1 VIGPTIISSF
11 RCSAFGNSVMAGG
24 LDVAAAEHLV
34 DVHLGHAAGRVA
46 GVVVAGGVDD
56 QAVQHAL
63 HLALDLVE
71 QRLHVAGLHELGDV
85 VVGVEALARGQQ
97 PLADLDRHGR
107 ALVGRVLGGR
117 VGFHKHA
124 RYYQPA
130 LPASCP
136 ESDRVFGF

>member
-1 VIGPTIISSF
+1 VLGVGE
-11 RCSAFGNSVMAGG
+11 FGDGG
-24 LDVAAAEHLV
+24 RRHIAALEHLV
-34 DVHLGHAAGRVA
+34 EVHLGHAARRVV

-56 QAVQHAL
+56 QAVEHAL
-63 HLALDLVE
+63 HLDFDFVE
-71 QRLHVAGLHELGDV
+71 QRLQLAGLDELGDV
-85 VVGVEALARGQQ
+85 VVGVETLACQGHAF
-97 PLADLDRHGR
+97 ADLDGNGR
-107 ALVGRVLGGR
+107 TLVGRVLGGR